1 MYDTLEIRWI
11 LDGPLPRHVVE
22 WFAGAEPYDRTD
34 RYLALGPGPGLGVKV
49 RGGSTLEIKAL
60 AADQGSRRFDGAVG
74 RIEAWSKWFVD
85 VDPRWPETGLDAN
98 WAPVRKTRRLRRFI
112 TTDPPQGP
120 AAVAEVPAG
129 REAPAAC
136 DAELT
141 ELSAFGATYWTLGFE
156 AFGPKEARAVTL
168 PAAVDEVLPGLPQGL
183 VLDLD
188 RSLSYP
194 AWIAARARPDDS
206 GGG

>member
-1 MYDTLEIRWI
+1 MYDTLEVRWI
-11 LDGPLPRHVVE
+11 LHGPLPRGVVE
-22 WFAGAEPYDRTD
+22 WFGGGAPEERTD

-60 AADQGSRRFDGAVG
+60 AADRDSRFNDRATG
-74 RIEAWSKWFVD
+74 RVEAWSKWSVD

-98 WAPVRKTRRLRRFI
+98 WVPVRKTRRLRRFV
-112 TTDPPQGP
+112 P
-120 AAVAEVPAG
+120 ASSAHDAATVAEIPP
-129 REAPAAC
+129 REDARSAC

-141 ELSAFGATYWTLGFE
+141 ELSAFGETSWTLGFE
-156 AFGPKEARAVTL
+156 AFGPAEEREATV
-168 PAAVDEVLPGLPQGL
+168 PAAVERVLPGLPGDV
-183 VLDLD
+183 VLALH

-194 AWIAARARPDDS
+194 AWIAVGGHPDDA